1 MKFNLGDKV
10 KIKSNGVIGIIIS
23 RGYNEYL
30 DENDKQQSFE
40 EYQIEADKYYQ
51 CNEDEIELCNP
62 IIEVTKDTMNKIY
75 DGILNI
81 KPISDNRVK
90 YEIDNNGNMFKLGD
104 SIKEM
109 KCGNCREFDKTTGIC
124 KYNNIAV
131 CRDSGGVCEG
141 YYPSVQEIEVEDKKN
156 CKDCDYFVKSSLG
169 NYCDFYGILLNIMR
183 GCNEF
188 QLKKHKEGIKDIK
201 TETIENDPV
210 NPFME
215 EYERIVT
222 DTMELCKKKN
232 KDYGSSVQDTYERF
246 GDISYLTRITDKYN
260 RICSLMTKENKV
272 KDESVIDSIKDMG
285 NYCFLWA
292 TSKSLE
298 EKGE

>member
-1 MKFNLGDKV
+1 MKFNLGEKV
-10 KIKSNGVIGIIIS
+10 RIKSNGIIGIIIA

-62 IIEVTKDTMNKIY
+62 IIEEGKYLTKDIIDCKMFEELT
-75 DGILNI
+75 GLL
-81 KPISDNRVK
+81 KP
-90 YEIDNNGNMFKLGD
+90 
-104 SIKEM
+104 
-109 KCGNCREFDKTTGIC
+109 
-124 KYNNIAV
+124 
-131 CRDSGGVCEG
+131 
-141 YYPSVQEIEVEDKKN
+141 QEIKNVKVEDEKN

-169 NYCDFYGILLNIMR
+169 NYCDFYGILLNIIH
-183 GCNEF
+183 GCNEL

-201 TETIENDPV
+201 TKTIENDLV

-215 EYERIVT
+215 VYERMVT

-232 KDYGSSVQDTYERF
+232 KDYGSSVQNTFEKF
-246 GDISYLTRITDKYN
+246 GDVSYLVRITDKYN
-260 RICSLMTKENKV
+260 RICSLLENGKSEV
-272 KDESVIDSIKDMG
+272 RDESITDTIVDLA

-292 TSKSLE
+292 SSRNLQEGK
-298 EKGE
+298 